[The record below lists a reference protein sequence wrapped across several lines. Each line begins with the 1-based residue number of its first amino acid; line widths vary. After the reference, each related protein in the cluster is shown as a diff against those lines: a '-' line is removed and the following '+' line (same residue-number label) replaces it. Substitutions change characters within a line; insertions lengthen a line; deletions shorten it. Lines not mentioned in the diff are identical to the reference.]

1 MINALIIDDEQKLRE
16 VLKIKLG
23 QFCKDVNIL
32 GQGVNAQDGYDKIIK
47 LKPDLV
53 FLDIAMPGETGF
65 DMIERFDKI
74 DFEIIFVT
82 GFNEYAL
89 DALKVSA
96 VDYILKPVQ
105 TESLINA
112 VEKAKSRIEDRS
124 KIAKYEVLKH
134 NLNHIGDQ
142 NTKIAIPG
150 SNAYEF
156 VKIEEIIR
164 CEGWQKYT
172 KIHLKDGSVIV
183 SSYNLG
189 VFRDMLE
196 SYDFFSTHKS
206 HLVNKAHIKRYL
218 KDGTIIL
225 SDGSNAPV
233 ARRRKD
239 DFMEQ
244 VVKYLGVL

>member
-1 MINALIIDDEQKLRE
+1 MYQALIIDDEQKLRE
-16 VLKIKLG
+16 VLNIKLN
-23 QFCKDVNIL
+23 QFCPEIKVLDQANNVED
-32 GQGVNAQDGYDKIIK
+32 AFSKIIM
-47 LKPDLV
+47 LQPDLI
-53 FLDIAMPGETGF
+53 FLDISMPIETGF
-65 DMIERFDKI
+65 DLINKFDEI
-74 DFEIIFVT
+74 NFEIIFVT

-105 TESLINA
+105 TASLIKA
-112 VEKAKSRIEDRS
+112 VNKAKSRIDERS

-156 VKIEEIIR
+156 VKIENIIR

-172 KIHLKDGSVIV
+172 KIHLASGDVIV

-189 VFRDMLE
+189 VFRDMLQN
-196 SYDFFSTHKS
+196 YDFFSTHKS
-206 HLVNKAHIKRYL
+206 HLVNKNHITRYL
-218 KDGTIIL
+218 KDGTVIM

-233 ARRRKD
+233 ARRKKEE
-239 DFMEQ
+239 FMEN
-244 VVKYLGVL
+244 VVKYLANF